1 MKNTFKGLL
10 IALVALSLAA
20 CGAKPDGDKD
30 KASNVVTFAK
40 KNDVISMDSR
50 YATDGML
57 FEIITATV
65 EGLMS
70 MDKDGNIFYALA
82 ECHTVS
88 DDQLTWTFKLKDATW
103 DNGTAV
109 NADDFVYAWQATIT
123 SPDAAYEDANDFP
136 RLHGFIKPKEKSVG
150 YHCARS

>member
-40 KNDVISMDSR
+40 KNDVISIDSH

-57 FEIITATV
+57 FEIIAATV

-82 ECHTVS
+82 ESHTVS
-88 DDQLTWTFKLKDATW
+88 DDQLTWTFK
-103 DNGTAV
+103 
-109 NADDFVYAWQATIT
+109 
-123 SPDAAYEDANDFP
+123 
-136 RLHGFIKPKEKSVG
+136 
-150 YHCARS
+150 